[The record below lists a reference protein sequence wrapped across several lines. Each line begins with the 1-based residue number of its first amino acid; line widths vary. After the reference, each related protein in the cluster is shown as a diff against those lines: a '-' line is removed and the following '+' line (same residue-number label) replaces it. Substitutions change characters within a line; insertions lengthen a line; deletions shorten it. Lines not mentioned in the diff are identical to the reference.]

1 MRAGADASR
10 TATVHPRG
18 QACLTLPR
26 AWAYNPLMLRSLSQD
41 KQQQRLD
48 RGRRGEQGRC
58 SEHAA
63 AR

>member
-41 KQQQRLD
+41 KQQRLD
-48 RGRRGEQGRC
+48 RGRQGEQDPC
-58 SEHAA
+58 SGHAA

>member
-18 QACLTLPR
+18 QPCLTLSR

-41 KQQQRLD
+41 KQQRLD
-48 RGRRGEQGRC
+48 RGRRSEQGRC